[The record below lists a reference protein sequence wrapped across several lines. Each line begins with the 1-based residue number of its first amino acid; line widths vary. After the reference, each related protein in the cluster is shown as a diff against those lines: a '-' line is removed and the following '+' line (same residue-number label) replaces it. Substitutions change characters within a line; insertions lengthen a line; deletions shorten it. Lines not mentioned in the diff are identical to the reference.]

1 MSNQLNDPAPIL
13 LTDRLSAADRG
24 ALPRVADA
32 GRVPGPAPGAGHG
45 GGGARSTAPFGPERV
60 LDSVFGPVTLC
71 PLAADD
77 AAAHADF
84 LQALGER
91 GRRMRG
97 FSLPSALAGDAV
109 MARPAAPARIA
120 GTGTKAGAKE
130 DATED
135 ATAGGAQHLRLGLA
149 PASARHAVQSG
160 TGGGP
165 RLLGELCVSI
175 DRSRVAAEFALAVR
189 PALHGHG
196 LGRLLIHC
204 LLDLCLMRRV
214 TLACA
219 SVPAGSP
226 AMLALAHAC
235 GFQILRA
242 ADGSAQLALMLRPRG
257 VR

>member
-1 MSNQLNDPAPIL
+1 MSNQLNDPMPIL
-13 LTDRLSAADRG
+13 LTDRLSAASAG
-24 ALPRVADA
+24 AVLRVVDAGADA
-32 GRVPGPAPGAGHG
+32 DLDAGHA
-45 GGGARSTAPFGPERV
+45 GAAASNEGMRAAAPVTAPRL
-60 LDSVFGPVTLC
+60 LDSAFGTLLLR
-71 PLAADD
+71 PLVAAD
-77 AAAHADF
+77 AAALADF

-97 FSLPSALAGDAV
+97 FALPSGH
-109 MARPAAPARIA
+109 
-120 GTGTKAGAKE
+120 GA
-130 DATED
+130 T
-135 ATAGGAQHLRLGLA
+135 QMRLGLTPVPA
-149 PASARHAVQSG
+149 PLWTRAETEPAA
-160 TGGGP
+160 

-196 LGRLLIHC
+196 LGRLLVHC
-204 LLDLCLMRRV
+204 LLDLCLLRRV

-219 SVPAGSP
+219 SVPTGSP
-226 AMLALAHAC
+226 AMLALAHDC